1 MGDAVTTDLE
11 QFAPV
16 LSFNADAHCGRPLP
30 FPEIRYRAPRN
41 TMDPRWEACRD
52 HHVACDCRE
61 AEWAEQLA
69 ELRAEGQL
77 ARLMEEAIDA
87 VLAVHVASEHG
98 SCSGCLHRYPCP
110 TRSLVAHLSWREQMK
125 AAR

>member
-11 QFAPV
+11 QFAP
-16 LSFNADAHCGRPLP
+16 
-30 FPEIRYRAPRN
+30 
-41 TMDPRWEACRD
+41 
-52 HHVACDCRE
+52 
-61 AEWAEQLA
+61 
-69 ELRAEGQL
+69 
-77 ARLMEEAIDA
+77 
-87 VLAVHVASEHG
+87 VHVASEHG